1 MKLNYDLIRLLLLK
15 IEDITDGYSEFYNAD
30 IIKAFSDYSGAVIL
44 YHLKYLDD
52 AGYIERYRH
61 NVIIDITPIGREY
74 LNSVRNNDIWEKTK
88 QKIQSFGDVSLPI
101 ITEVSSALIKS
112 SLGI

>member
-15 IEDITDGYSEFYNAD
+15 IEDITDGYSEFYNTD
-30 IIKAFSDYSGAVIL
+30 IAKAFSDYSETVIL

-52 AGYIERYRH
+52 AGYIERIRGW
-61 NVIIDITPIGREY
+61 VILDITPIGREY
-74 LNSVRNNDIWEKTK
+74 LNSVRNKDIWEKTK
-88 QKIQSFGDVSLPI
+88 QKVQSFGEVSLPI
-101 ITEVSSALIKS
+101 ITEVSSTLIKS